1 MQMNYDVVIM
11 GGGPAGS
18 TLGSLLKRKTD
29 ASVLIVES
37 EPMPREHIGESLV
50 HACMPVFEEAGSL
63 SKVLESECWVQ
74 KFGGIFFW
82 DQDKPATTFFD
93 YPNWREDGVYRWA
106 IHTDRAEFDKIL
118 LDNARDQGV
127 DIIEGAT
134 VCRYTS
140 EGDQGTVELND
151 GRYITARVFVD
162 ASGRNSR
169 IASRRKPVFLSQYK
183 NMAIWNHYLNCEFA
197 QNIASDWNIFHKDKL
212 SPIVCVAF
220 EDGWIWY
227 IPVPKIIDGK
237 RVITH
242 SIGIVTD
249 PTLVKEPEKDYTD
262 PDIFIEKIRSIRLL
276 KDLTANA
283 VPVRNEMQIIANY
296 SMIQD
301 RFCDLDER
309 WILVGDAAYFV
320 DPLFSSGVTFAS
332 GMASCA
338 TLLIRSTLSQN
349 LSKTELR
356 RLWED
361 YDKEWH
367 NVAQSFALSID
378 QWYHAIANDN
388 PDSVYWKVRQNTVT
402 DLSIREASFQ
412 GLIDAAITPDLLQI
426 MTKGSLDQRDL
437 DAQGPF
443 LRMLAD
449 LNRAE
454 PDDDVAVRLRS
465 GTECIDSRTLAVP
478 GFKASLLAANA
489 TEEERRHAGE
499 YWQHLRTT
507 RRSPMPSPHD
517 DVIPCVRFIDI
528 EGRDRLRHTEDPE
541 GSKAVHAAL
550 SGPFRHYGEMKRALS
565 PSQRT
570 QLRKLVVAGLI
581 ETRMTA

>member
-1 MQMNYDVVIM
+1 M
-11 GGGPAGS
+11 
-18 TLGSLLKRKTD
+18 
-29 ASVLIVES
+29 
-37 EPMPREHIGESLV
+37 
-50 HACMPVFEEAGSL
+50 
-63 SKVLESECWVQ
+63 
-74 KFGGIFFW
+74 
-82 DQDKPATTFFD
+82 
-93 YPNWREDGVYRWA
+93 
-106 IHTDRAEFDKIL
+106 
-118 LDNARDQGV
+118 AR
-127 DIIEGAT
+127 
-134 VCRYTS
+134 
-140 EGDQGTVELND
+140 
-151 GRYITARVFVD
+151 
-162 ASGRNSR
+162 
-169 IASRRKPVFLSQYK
+169 
-183 NMAIWNHYLNCEFA
+183 
-197 QNIASDWNIFHKDKL
+197 
-212 SPIVCVAF
+212 
-220 EDGWIWY
+220 
-227 IPVPKIIDGK
+227 
-237 RVITH
+237 
-242 SIGIVTD
+242 
-249 PTLVKEPEKDYTD
+249 
-262 PDIFIEKIRSIRLL
+262 
-276 KDLTANA
+276 
-283 VPVRNEMQIIANY
+283 
-296 SMIQD
+296 
-301 RFCDLDER
+301 
-309 WILVGDAAYFV
+309 LVGDAAYFV

-517 DVIPCVRFIDI
+517 DVRGC
-528 EGRDRLRHTEDPE
+528 
-541 GSKAVHAAL
+541 
-550 SGPFRHYGEMKRALS
+550 
-565 PSQRT
+565 
-570 QLRKLVVAGLI
+570 
-581 ETRMTA
+581 